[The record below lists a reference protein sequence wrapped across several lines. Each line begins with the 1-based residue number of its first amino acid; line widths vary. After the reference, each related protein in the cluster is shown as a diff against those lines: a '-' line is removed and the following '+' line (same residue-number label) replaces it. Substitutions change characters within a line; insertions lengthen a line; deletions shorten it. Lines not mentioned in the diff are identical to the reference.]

1 MTTVGKEAP
10 KGVTTRLNSDG
21 IVNPKYVDVLD
32 EDKAIAGQKFVCIS
46 FISPEKILEEK
57 NTYFFKQFLKRWELQ
72 KSLEKFTQFLSFV
85 SHKHD
90 VSFDALTKDLE
101 DFVKEEKDNLFTS
114 SLEDEYKTF
123 VDNNEERLQSE
134 FDQDNEFQTSTRGVK
149 VRGAFPTQGEA
160 EVRAKLLREVDPN
173 HDVFVGPVGLWMP
186 WDPEAYK
193 TGRVEYLE
201 DELNQL
207 MHEKKKNEAKATREF
222 EARVKEAKER
232 AIEDNKQKALESGN
246 KLTQTLDENGN
257 LVSVRDVSTFDNSV
271 GQTAT
276 ASDIRKELFEDEN
289 VVIDK
294 NTDHGLSELT
304 QNNGVD
310 DVDEVIELSE
320 KTENVVLSPT
330 SPPSLERTA
339 STTAWTEEDKKEE

>member
-1 MTTVGKEAP
+1 MTTLGKEAP
-10 KGVTTRLNSDG
+10 NGVTTRLNSDG
-21 IVNPKYVDVLD
+21 VVNPKYVDVLD

-72 KSLEKFTQFLSFV
+72 KSLEKFTQFLSFI

-90 VSFDALTKDLE
+90 VSFDVLTEDLE
-101 DFVKEEKDNLFTS
+101 DFVKEEKNNLFTS
-114 SLEDEYKTF
+114 NLEDEFKTF
-123 VDNNEERLQSE
+123 IDNNEERIQAE
-134 FDQDNEFQTSTRGVK
+134 FDQDNQFQTSTRGVK

-207 MHEKKKNEAKATREF
+207 MHEKKNNETKAAREF
-222 EARVKEAKER
+222 ETRIKEAKEK
-232 AIEDNKQKALESGN
+232 AIEDNKKKALESGN

-257 LVSVRDVSTFDNSV
+257 LVSARDVSTFDNSV

-289 VVIDK
+289 VVTNK

-304 QNNGVD
+304 QNKNTN
-310 DVDEVIELSE
+310 DVDEVIEIS
-320 KTENVVLSPT
+320 ENVAVSPT
-330 SPPSLERTA
+330 PPPFFLPNTA
-339 STTAWTEEDKKEE
+339 TSDQDKKKKKN